1 MTSEELDAILARSP
15 YVARLGAKASLHGDE
30 LTLVLPFR
38 DDHIGNPM
46 LPAIHGGV
54 LGAVM
59 EIAATAQL
67 FVQLGLKRFPRPID
81 VSVDY
86 LRSAKPRDLFAR
98 AIIARKGRR
107 VANVRVEAW
116 QETRD
121 ELTATLHGHFLI
133 AREDRS

>member
-15 YVARLGAKASLHGDE
+15 YVKRLGAKASLHGDE

-38 DDHIGNPM
+38 DDHIGNP
-46 LPAIHGGV
+46 LIPAIHGGV

-67 FVQLGLKRFPRPID
+67 FVQLELKRFPRPID

-116 QETRD
+116 QENR
-121 ELTATLHGHFLI
+121 EALTATLHGHFLI